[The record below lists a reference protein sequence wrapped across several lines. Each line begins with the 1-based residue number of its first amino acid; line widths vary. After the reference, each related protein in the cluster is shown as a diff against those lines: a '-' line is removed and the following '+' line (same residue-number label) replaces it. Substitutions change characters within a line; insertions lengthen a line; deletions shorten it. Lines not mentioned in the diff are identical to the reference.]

1 MNWIVTKYKGEWAL
15 YDKESKAYVLFGT
28 KKQMEARAKELNS
41 TKYAKGSNVKGGEE
55 KKILGFRNKLV
66 KMNVGKN
73 EPSLDFAIKIID
85 MLIDGELV
93 VGNGE
98 VEKGSEYEKKILG
111 FRNKLVKM
119 NVGKNE
125 PSLDFAI
132 KIIDMLVDGELVV
145 KYAKGSNVGGS
156 KKIYVLTGY
165 SADAHED
172 NYEEGELDLVG
183 SWDEEESKTFASKQ
197 DLIKYINDKIIYK
210 EYAENDFDW
219 ESGEGKNI
227 QTDVLCSYDDY
238 NGYYPADKNEIE
250 LWKKGKKKLYNVH
263 YFFYVMA
270 VIPTEYAKG
279 GSIGT
284 WSYSIGGL

>member
-1 MNWIVTKYKGEWAL
+1 
-15 YDKESKAYVLFGT
+15 
-28 KKQMEARAKELNS
+28 
-41 TKYAKGSNVKGGEE
+41 
-55 KKILGFRNKLV
+55 
-66 KMNVGKN
+66 
-73 EPSLDFAIKIID
+73 

-210 EYAENDFDW
+210 EYTENEFDW